1 MPHAPTVDRWLARL
15 PQEAAWR
22 ADAGF
27 VDKLRRLAVAS
38 DFAMATL
45 VAQPGLIE
53 RLHADDGATPL
64 PLPVL
69 AADQPEEWPRLL
81 RRYRHAVST
90 VLAWRDIVVGD
101 PVEAIIAGSTALAD
115 ACLRIALEALE
126 AGFAARYGVV
136 RDTDGEVQRLVVFG
150 MGKLGGGELNFSS
163 DIDLVY
169 AYEREGVSD
178 GARALDAQ
186 DYFAR
191 LGQQLAKLLNETT
204 ADGFCHRGRG
214 GSPA

>member
-15 PQEAAWR
+15 PQDAAWR
-22 ADAGF
+22 ADGGF

-45 VAQPGLIE
+45 AAQPGLIE

-69 AADQPEEWPRLL
+69 AADQPDEWPRLL

-90 VLAWRDIVVGD
+90 VLAWRDIVAGD

-126 AGFAARYGVV
+126 PASPRATAWSATPTARSSGWWCSAWASSAAA
-136 RDTDGEVQRLVVFG
+136 
-150 MGKLGGGELNFSS
+150 S
-163 DIDLVY
+163 
-169 AYEREGVSD
+169 
-178 GARALDAQ
+178 
-186 DYFAR
+186 
-191 LGQQLAKLLNETT
+191 
-204 ADGFCHRGRG
+204 
-214 GSPA
+214 